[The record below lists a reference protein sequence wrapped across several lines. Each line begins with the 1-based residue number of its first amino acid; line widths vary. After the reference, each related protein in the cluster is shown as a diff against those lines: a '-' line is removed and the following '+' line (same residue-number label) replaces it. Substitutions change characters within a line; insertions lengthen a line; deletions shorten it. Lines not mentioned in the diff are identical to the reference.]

1 MLKFIFCLII
11 VAIISLILYAC
22 FLVGKDSNNSVNIEE
37 MEKYDE

>member
-1 MLKFIFCLII
+1 MFKFIII
-11 VAIISLILYAC
+11 IWAIISLILYAC

>member
-11 VAIISLILYAC
+11 WAIIGLFLYVC
-22 FLVGKDSNNSVNIEE
+22 FSVGKDSDYSENIEE